1 MKNPE
6 LFQELTENL
15 DNTIIR
21 YNNLMSQISSLDNS
35 LSQDADWANYKLEL
49 YRNTVDADADTL
61 PEVFPWREI
70 NPRYSEQ
77 AIQWVNNK

>member
-1 MKNPE
+1 MENE
-6 LFQELTENL
+6 LFQELKENL
-15 DNTIIR
+15 DNVILQ
-21 YNNLMSQISSLDNS
+21 YQNLMNQISSLDKS

-49 YRNTVDADADTL
+49 YRNTIDAEANVL

-70 NPRYSEQ
+70 NPRYSEE